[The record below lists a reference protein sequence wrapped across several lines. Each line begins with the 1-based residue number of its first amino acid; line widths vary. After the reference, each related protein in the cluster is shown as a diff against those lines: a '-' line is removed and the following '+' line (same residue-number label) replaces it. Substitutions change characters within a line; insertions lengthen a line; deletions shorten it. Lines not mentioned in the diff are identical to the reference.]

1 MLAREA
7 IWPPRPISCAARPTF
22 MRIDFARPS
31 PSSSKLTFSMML
43 PGGRPPRSWKREK
56 SMSGWPNGAM
66 PPRPMSGSAPGFP
79 MILTFPRRTP
89 ASLPFANM
97 NPPEVTRQA
106 KFQDPDRPREV
117 FFLGRNPLMH
127 PDPSSIPAP
136 DGKLARFWLALL
148 LLLSLASTGLGQEA
162 DADPGSPGSRQ
173 PAAKASDREAVP
185 GPEVRNLES
194 EIVDLEA
201 LKQRAGNLF
210 QSGLR
215 WYLRTPA
222 AERMSWG
229 GLFACAGLGLAVLF
243 ERAVRLRRWK
253 IIPADFTARFLDRL
267 YEGKLDGGKA
277 LDYCEMNPSPAAHVA
292 LAAVR
297 RWGRPAVDLE
307 RAVALTHRGEVERLR
322 RNVGTLRRVAALAP
336 LVGLLGTLLAVGRV
350 LAAIPGAGA
359 AAAPGIIASGSA
371 AWGPALASALSPL
384 ILGLTIATLALVA
397 YDSLVIRIERLSG
410 ALDRLGAET
419 IDAIAMATQPAAS
432 PLIAS
437 PFSPRASRSDPEHPV
452 GNPGPART
460 PHQVPSPRR
469 RVDDAVT
476 RNAPSE
482 PDIGF

>member
-1 MLAREA
+1 
-7 IWPPRPISCAARPTF
+7 
-22 MRIDFARPS
+22 
-31 PSSSKLTFSMML
+31 
-43 PGGRPPRSWKREK
+43 
-56 SMSGWPNGAM
+56 
-66 PPRPMSGSAPGFP
+66 
-79 MILTFPRRTP
+79 
-89 ASLPFANM
+89 
-97 NPPEVTRQA
+97 
-106 KFQDPDRPREV
+106 
-117 FFLGRNPLMH
+117 MH

-136 DGKLARFWLALL
+136 DWKLARFCLALV

-162 DADPGSPGSRQ
+162 DSDPGSPGSRQ

-194 EIVDLEA
+194 EIVDFEA

-210 QSGLR
+210 QSGLH

-267 YEGKLDGGKA
+267 HEGKLDGGKA
-277 LDYCEMNPSPAAHVA
+277 LDYCEMNPSPAARVA

-307 RAVALTHRGEVERLR
+307 RAVALTHRGEAERLR

-359 AAAPGIIASGSA
+359 AAALGISAAGSA
-371 AWGPALASALSPL
+371 GWGPALAPALSPL
-384 ILGLTIATLALVA
+384 ILGLTIATLALAA

-437 PFSPRASRSDPEHPV
+437 SFNPRASRSDPGRPV
-452 GNPGPART
+452 GAGGAVRT
-460 PHQVPSPRR
+460 PHEIPSQLR

-476 RNAPSE
+476 RTAPSDH
-482 PDIGF
+482 DIGF

>member
-1 MLAREA
+1 M
-7 IWPPRPISCAARPTF
+7 C
-22 MRIDFARPS
+22 
-31 PSSSKLTFSMML
+31 
-43 PGGRPPRSWKREK
+43 
-56 SMSGWPNGAM
+56 
-66 PPRPMSGSAPGFP
+66 
-79 MILTFPRRTP
+79 
-89 ASLPFANM
+89 
-97 NPPEVTRQA
+97 
-106 KFQDPDRPREV
+106 
-117 FFLGRNPLMH
+117 
-127 PDPSSIPAP
+127 PDPSSIPVP
-136 DGKLARFWLALL
+136 DGNLARYCLAMLL
-148 LLLSLASTGLGQEA
+148 SLSLASTGLGQEA
-162 DADPGSPGSRQ
+162 DSEDPGSPGTQQ
-173 PAAKASDREAVP
+173 PAARASGREAVP
-185 GPEVRNLES
+185 GPEVRNLAS
-194 EIVDLEA
+194 EILDLDA
-201 LKQRAGNLF
+201 LKQRAGNLV

-243 ERAVRLRRWK
+243 ERAVRLRRLK

-267 YEGKLDGGKA
+267 HEGKLDGGKA
-277 LDYCEMNPSPAAHVA
+277 LDYCEMNPSPAARVA

-336 LVGLLGTLLAVGRV
+336 LVGLLGTLLAVGRI
-350 LAAIPGAGA
+350 LTAIPGAGEA
-359 AAAPGIIASGSA
+359 AAAAAAIGASSSA
-371 AWGPALASALSPL
+371 RWGPALAPALSPL
-384 ILGLTIATLALVA
+384 ILGLTVATLALAA

-437 PFSPRASRSDPEHPV
+437 PFSPHASRSDLGHPA

-460 PHQVPSPRR
+460 PHQVPSQRR

-476 RNAPSE
+476 RNAPSD

>member
-1 MLAREA
+1 MIRAGPPAR
-7 IWPPRPISCAARPTF
+7 R
-22 MRIDFARPS
+22 
-31 PSSSKLTFSMML
+31 
-43 PGGRPPRSWKREK
+43 
-56 SMSGWPNGAM
+56 
-66 PPRPMSGSAPGFP
+66 
-79 MILTFPRRTP
+79 
-89 ASLPFANM
+89 
-97 NPPEVTRQA
+97 
-106 KFQDPDRPREV
+106 
-117 FFLGRNPLMH
+117 FFLGRIPLMH

-136 DGKLARFWLALL
+136 DGKLARFCLALL

-162 DADPGSPGSRQ
+162 DSDPGSPGSRQ

-194 EIVDLEA
+194 GIVDLEA

-277 LDYCEMNPSPAAHVA
+277 LDYCEMNPSPAARVA

-307 RAVALTHRGEVERLR
+307 RAVALTHRGEAERLR
-322 RNVGTLRRVAALAP
+322 LNVGTLRRVAALAP
-336 LVGLLGTLLAVGRV
+336 LVGLLGTLLAVERV

-359 AAAPGIIASGSA
+359 TAAAAPGISAAGSA
-371 AWGPALASALSPL
+371 GWGPALAPALSPL

-437 PFSPRASRSDPEHPV
+437 SFNPRASRSDPGRPV
-452 GNPGPART
+452 GAGGAVRT
-460 PHQVPSPRR
+460 PHQIPSQPR

-476 RNAPSE
+476 RTAPSDH
-482 PDIGF
+482 DIGF